1 MKFGRHWLTLLLW
14 CFFLVFIPNFNNPFP
29 VYLDKGNGN
38 EKLYFQLLGTGMG
51 MKTSFPIFG
60 DGNGRRV
67 WSRAGIP
74 AHPCLNVIKVAKNND
89 GAGNL
94 SQCSYCSFLA
104 KIGIFSI
111 YTYIQ
116 SYSTPWDLLRKI

>member
-1 MKFGRHWLTLLLW
+1 MVKSSQVPHLTFGASGLGNLT
-14 CFFLVFIPNFNNPFP
+14 
-29 VYLDKGNGN
+29 
-38 EKLYFQLLGTGMG
+38 
-51 MKTSFPIFG
+51 
-60 DGNGRRV
+60 R
-67 WSRAGIP
+67 SRAGIP
-74 AHPCLNVIKVAKNND
+74 AHPCLNIIKVAKNND
-89 GAGNL
+89 VAGNL